1 MKKINLSRF
10 TLQIFNTLPA
20 SEKRITIPT
29 LFTIIR
35 ILLAPIIVIAMI
47 SNVWSIAFFFFVFA
61 CLTDLIDGFLAR
73 LLHEKTFLGA
83 FLDPIADKL
92 LLVSC
97 FATLAFISTP
107 LFSVPYWFVCF
118 VMCKE
123 VIQSIGAIIIYCQC
137 GYLDIQPTLLGKTTT
152 ALQMIFIIWLFSCYF
167 FHWVPIKTYYTML
180 SLMII
185 LISASFIQ
193 YAYIGL
199 NSLTKAK

>member
-10 TLQIFNTLPA
+10 TLKIFNTLPA
-20 SEKRITIPT
+20 SEKRITIAT

-35 ILLAPIIVIAMI
+35 IFLVPIIVLAMI

-61 CLTDLIDGFLAR
+61 CITDLIDGFLAR

-118 VMCKE
+118 VIGKE
-123 VIQSIGAIIIYCQC
+123 MIQSIGAIIIYCQC
-137 GYLDIQPTLLGKTTT
+137 GYLDIQPTFLGKTTT

-167 FHWVPIKTYYTML
+167 FYWVPIKTYYTML

-199 NSLTKAK
+199 NSLTKTK